1 MTWLQR
7 YRVRHYIRNSIWLLP
22 VAGMAVGMLVVRLL
36 HWLES
41 AMGWESE
48 FQPEGARAVLGTLAA
63 SIFTLVVFVSSALL
77 VVLQLASAQLS
88 PRIIGI
94 VFRNP
99 VTKLSITAFVFTFTV
114 TIATLARID
123 ATVPRL
129 TTELSTYCCIA
140 SLGLFLYMIDHLGT
154 ALRPSGALRS
164 ISQLGKGVIDDVY
177 PRHLNDTP
185 PQPAK
190 PAPNL
195 PTPGDHSTVITNLR
209 DGVLLA
215 FDHGGLVALA
225 QTADCTIEMVP
236 QVGDFVAT
244 GDPLFRISH
253 SGKAAPAAELCQF
266 VALGQERT
274 VEQDPT
280 FVFRILVDIA
290 AKALSPAINDP
301 TTAVLV
307 LDQIHHLLRTV
318 GKRHLDEGLFY
329 DADGRLRFGYRTP
342 NWEDFTQLA
351 VTEIRLFGGSSI
363 QVARRLRAMLE
374 NLIQV
379 LPEHRLSVLRHE
391 LTLLHK
397 TAERSFLE
405 AEDRALAGVSDCQGV
420 GGSSSQSGETGV

>member
-7 YRVRHYIRNSIWLLP
+7 YRVRHFVRNSIWLLP
-22 VAGMAVGMLVVRLL
+22 VAGMTVGILVVRLL
-36 HWLES
+36 HLFES
-41 AMGWESE
+41 ARGWESQ

-99 VTKLSITAFVFTFTV
+99 VAKLSITALVVTFTV

-123 ATVPRL
+123 ATVPLL
-129 TTELSTYCCIA
+129 TTELATYSCVF
-140 SLGLFLYMIDHLGT
+140 SLGLFLYLIDHLGK
-154 ALRPSGALRS
+154 ALRPSGALHA
-164 ISQLGKGVIDDVY
+164 IAQLGKEVIEEVY
-177 PRHLNDTP
+177 PRHLDDTP
-185 PQPAK
+185 IQPAK
-190 PAPNL
+190 PAPTL
-195 PTPGDHSTVITNLR
+195 PKLGDPKSVITNLR

-215 FDHGGLVALA
+215 FDHAGLVALA
-225 QTADCTIEMVP
+225 QTVDCTIELVP

-244 GDPLFRISH
+244 GEPLFRISQ
-253 SGKAAPAAELCQF
+253 SGNAVPAAELCQS

-318 GKRHLDEGLFY
+318 GKRHLDEGLVH

-342 NWEDFTQLA
+342 NWDDFVQLA
-351 VTEIRLFGGSSI
+351 VTEIRLFGGNSI

-379 LPEHRLSVLRHE
+379 LPEQRLSVLRHE
-391 LTLLHK
+391 FSLLHK
-397 TAERSFLE
+397 TADRSFPE
-405 AEDRALAGVSDCQGV
+405 AEDRALAEVSDCQGV
-420 GGSSSQSGETGV
+420 GGSSVQSGGNG